1 MAATRALT
9 ARGAKGHLG
18 RMNVITDLGIEG
30 MTCAA
35 CVGRVEHV
43 LARTP
48 GVASAQV
55 NLPTNRARVVAVAA
69 VVITL
74 VRLWRPRSGAMA
86 G

>member
-1 MAATRALT
+1 
-9 ARGAKGHLG
+9 
-18 RMNVITDLGIEG
+18 MNVITDFGIEG

-35 CVGRVEHV
+35 CVGRVERV

-55 NLPTNRARVVAVAA
+55 NLATNRARVVAAAA